1 MKLSVRVSL
10 MLWYCVVFCLSVG
23 LLEVGVYFGLDKTIT
38 TMIDKELSIRMNG
51 LDDFL
56 QDHLGRLPLSRVLTD
71 LQTHVAL
78 QPDLTILQNVRGHTL
93 YCGTQVQELCSAPVP
108 NGNRVST
115 GSRHLRI
122 RTTVDTIHGVPYT
135 LLVATNLHFHRE
147 LLERFRLMVLL
158 IVPAALIFAAAGGH
172 WLSKRAFAPV
182 REIIASVRS
191 INERKLS
198 LRLRVPTTGDEIQLL
213 SETLNGMLARVDT
226 SFCQITELTAN
237 ASHELRTPIAIIR
250 AVSEVA
256 LLSPRA
262 TSELH
267 RKALVQIL
275 AEAEKSTGLLDT
287 LLLLARADAGVQPLN
302 VISVSLQE
310 SMAKAIEA
318 CRHLA
323 DAKGLTL
330 SFHVESKDTRVWA
343 DAVQLHRLWLLLI
356 DNAIKYTPSGGTV
369 DVSLQ
374 QTSDFHQICEI
385 RDTGIGIPQADLPHI
400 FHRFFRAENAR
411 TQSDVGSGLG
421 LTMVR
426 WIIDAHGAEL
436 NVQSE
441 LGHGSSFRIV
451 FPPSNQQLAKVISSG
466 PSGPDLSVK
475 ATYGAFHEW
484 PAKLS

>member
-356 DNAIKYTPSGGTV
+356 DNAIKYPPEVQSMLASNRLRIFVRSAKSATPGS
-369 DVSLQ
+369 VSLRPTCP
-374 QTSDFHQICEI
+374 TSFTASSVRKTPE
-385 RDTGIGIPQADLPHI
+385 RKATLARVLDL
-400 FHRFFRAENAR
+400 RW
-411 TQSDVGSGLG
+411 SD
-421 LTMVR
+421 
-426 WIIDAHGAEL
+426 
-436 NVQSE
+436 
-441 LGHGSSFRIV
+441 GSSTHMALSSMCRANSAMGPV
-451 FPPSNQQLAKVISSG
+451 SASSSLHRISSWQRSSVAG
-466 PSGPDLSVK
+466 LQDLIS
-475 ATYGAFHEW
+475 A
-484 PAKLS
+484 

>member
-1 MKLSVRVSL
+1 MKFSVRVSL

-38 TMIDKELSIRMNG
+38 TMIDKELSIRING
-51 LDDFL
+51 LDSFL

-78 QPDLTILQNVRGHTL
+78 QPDLTILQNDRGHTL
-93 YCGTQVQELCSAPVP
+93 YCGTQVQELCGTPVP
-108 NGNRVST
+108 TGNRVSS

-122 RTTVDTIHGVPYT
+122 RTTVETIYGVRYT

-158 IVPAALIFAAAGGH
+158 IVPAALIFAAAGGY

-191 INERKLS
+191 INDRKLS
-198 LRLRVPTTGDEIQLL
+198 LRLRVPATGDEIQLL
-213 SETLNGMLARVDT
+213 PETLNGMLARVET
-226 SFCQITELTAN
+226 SFRQITELTAN

-256 LLSPRA
+256 LLSPKA
-262 TSELH
+262 TSENH
-267 RKALVQIL
+267 RNALVQVL
-275 AEAEKSTGLLDT
+275 AEAEKSTRLLDA
-287 LLLLARADAGVQPLN
+287 LLVLARADAGMQPLN
-302 VISVSLQE
+302 VISVRLQE
-310 SMAKAIEA
+310 SLTKAIEA

-323 DAKGLTL
+323 EAKGIKL
-330 SFHVESKDTRVWA
+330 SFHVESKDTRIWA

-356 DNAIKYTPSGGTV
+356 DNAIKYTSSGGTV

-374 QTSDFHQICEI
+374 QTSGSRPLCEI
-385 RDTGIGIPQADLPHI
+385 RDTGIGIPETDLPHI

-421 LTMVR
+421 LTMAR
-426 WIIDAHGAEL
+426 WITDAHGAQLDVESK
-436 NVQSE
+436 VGQ
-441 LGHGSSFRIV
+441 GSRFRIV
-451 FPPSNQQLAKVISSG
+451 FPPPNQQLAKLTGSVSSD
-466 PSGPDLSVK
+466 PVS
-475 ATYGAFHEW
+475 A
-484 PAKLS
+484 